1 MKTKKQE
8 AHIPVL
14 LHEVLQYL
22 NPKPRESYLDLTA
35 GMGGHADA
43 ILERTMTPSNAVLI
57 DRDPA
62 AATVLRKKFKDAK
75 VLQTDFLS
83 AVQKL
88 AEQGKRFDM
97 ILADLGVSSLHLND
111 SLRGFSFMRPGP
123 LDMRMDSSQPLR
135 ADEIVNNWDE
145 QKLVDLLG
153 SYGQERKARTV
164 AARIVAN
171 RPIHSTGQL
180 AKIVASVYRFRSRIH
195 PATRTFQA
203 LRIAVNDEL
212 TQVESSLP
220 IMLQLLQPG
229 GRLAVISFHSLED
242 RLVKRAFTEAA
253 QQGYE
258 AEIQLLSKKPIT
270 AQTDEIVLNPRARSA
285 KLRAVAK
292 IKTYKGLILNA
303 Y

>member
-1 MKTKKQE
+1 M
-8 AHIPVL
+8 L

-22 NPKPRESYLDLTA
+22 NPKPGESYLDLTA

-43 ILERTMTPSNAVLI
+43 ILERTKAPSNAVLI
-57 DRDPA
+57 DRDLS

-123 LDMRMDSSQPLR
+123 LDMRMDNSQHLT
-135 ADEIVNNWDE
+135 ADEIVNEWDV
-145 QKLVDLLG
+145 QKLADLLG
-153 SYGQERKARTV
+153 SYGQERKARAV

-171 RPIHSTGQL
+171 RPIHSTDQL
-180 AKIVASVYRFRSRIH
+180 AKIVTSVYRFRSRIH

-212 TQVESSLP
+212 TQVEISLP

-242 RLVKRAFTEAA
+242 RLVKHAFAEDA

-292 IKTYKGLILNA
+292 IKTPHTFS
-303 Y
+303 